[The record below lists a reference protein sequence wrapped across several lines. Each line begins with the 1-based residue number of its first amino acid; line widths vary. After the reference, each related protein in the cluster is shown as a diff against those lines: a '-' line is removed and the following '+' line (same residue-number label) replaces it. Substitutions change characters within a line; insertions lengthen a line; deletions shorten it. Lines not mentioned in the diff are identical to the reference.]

1 MRKGLRGSKESILP
15 YKRLSAF
22 FALGSKRLNARAA
35 EWKQEDILPTIVHGI
50 IADIAIVLAHD
61 SEPTSSS
68 PELTP
73 SMWAELFMSL
83 TRIGDELVDYNNRHM
98 AAIKDANGPQAMGDT
113 LEVIAAT
120 FARRSDVDSCK
131 MWMDQIARYMCVAM
145 NSKNEDLGKQLEKIV
160 GVLKTL
166 ELNKKSRSN
175 VLVAHLKDRWRPLY
189 QLWRE
194 MSTLYAA
201 AMIVFESRSH

>member
-131 MWMDQIARYMCVAM
+131 MWMDQIARYMYVAM
-145 NSKNEDLGKQLEKIV
+145 NSKNEELGKQLEKIV

-166 ELNKKSRSN
+166 ELNAK
-175 VLVAHLKDRWRPLY
+175 
-189 QLWRE
+189 
-194 MSTLYAA
+194 
-201 AMIVFESRSH
+201 